1 MLFLLNTTLIW
12 LRAHGNHRCNIYNAG
27 TILDSPQDMALKLV
41 KDAQGAKFDS
51 DDDVTVIIVK
61 ITFPK

>member
-1 MLFLLNTTLIW
+1 
-12 LRAHGNHRCNIYNAG
+12 
-27 TILDSPQDMALKLV
+27 MALKLV